1 MKKYTTLFLLLYPIL
16 IFAIDQNLIDSLR
29 FERSNCSTIFFCDEI
44 DVKIANHFIYHNLDS
59 AASYINPQISRT
71 DTTKFNKEYYERYM
85 VKAWLHH
92 GNQELIKAKSYY
104 QKAITIAN
112 KHLSR
117 KKTIEMKVNLGSLLV
132 QMNDTTAYTYALG
145 LIQDVD
151 QTFPNDDERTMWIL
165 GKQYLAKINI
175 NKFKYRTALN
185 LLLEILRSPHIEN
198 LPKYRYGTLKLLTM
212 ILKNVGDKEL
222 ALKYLK
228 ENLDADLYE
237 YERKSLLGHM
247 AELLIN
253 LDSLDSANKYL
264 NEFAALAP
272 FTKDERQKY
281 NYCHAL
287 LFKEKSLIQN
297 ALTHIEIAINCA
309 DSIENVEIQLRNR
322 LFAAKLN
329 LEIGNDFTVSNLM
342 VEIDSIFKKSGNLP
356 VDIGIRVEELS
367 FESKLRESHR
377 SLYSDY
383 QNLSNAKNTLF
394 TEIQERTTKELVRA
408 YESEIKDIKIDK
420 LQLIANQQN
429 SLNRVFKL
437 LLICTGILMILIILY
452 TRHIYLVN
460 RLRKENNEYLER
472 DNRELVF
479 KSEEMGLLNKDL
491 EERLL
496 NVNNKLTG
504 SLQLNCGNKIYN
516 FNFIDI
522 LYIKAED
529 NGCRIFYKNKSIWV
543 YVRLKKILDKLPN
556 SNFIR
561 IHRST
566 VVNMDK
572 VHQIDSKAIKLF
584 DSTVLKISKTF
595 RDNIL
600 NLLDVSEFD

>member
-1 MKKYTTLFLLLYPIL
+1 MKIYSTIFILLCPLL
-16 IFAIDQNLIDSLR
+16 IFSIDRNLIDSLR
-29 FERSNCSTIFFCDEI
+29 YERSNCSTISSCDEI

-59 AASYINPQISRT
+59 AASYINPIISRT

-92 GNQELIKAKSYY
+92 GNQELITAKAYY
-104 QKAITIAN
+104 QKAIIIAN

-165 GKQYLAKINI
+165 GKQYIAKINI
-175 NKFKYRTALN
+175 NRFKYRKALN
-185 LLLEILRSPHIEN
+185 LLLEILRSPHIEK
-198 LPKYRYGTLKLLTM
+198 LPKYRYGTLKLFTM

-228 ENLDADLYE
+228 ENLDADLYD
-237 YERKSLLGHM
+237 YERKTLLGHM

-264 NEFAALAP
+264 NEFAALSP

-281 NYCHAL
+281 NYCRAL

-297 ALTHIEIAINCA
+297 ALSHIEIAINCA

-342 VEIDSIFKKSGNLP
+342 VEIDSILKRSGDLP
-356 VDIGIRVEELS
+356 LDIGIRVEELA
-367 FESKLRESHR
+367 FESKLQGSLS

-383 QNLSNAKNTLF
+383 QNLSKAKNTLH

-408 YESEIKDIKIDK
+408 YESEIKDIEIEK

-429 SLNRVFKL
+429 SLSRVFKW
-437 LLICTGILMILIILY
+437 LLISTGILMILIILY

-472 DNRELVF
+472 ENNELVF
-479 KSEEMGLLNKDL
+479 KSEELGLLNRNL
-491 EERLL
+491 EERLF
-496 NVNNKLTG
+496 NTK
-504 SLQLNCGNKIYN
+504 NKIEGSFQINSGYKIYK
-516 FNFIDI
+516 FNFKDV

-529 NGCRIFYKNKSIWV
+529 NGCRIFYKNESIWL
-543 YVRLKKILDKLPN
+543 YERLKTLLEKLP
-556 SNFIR
+556 SSIFVK
-561 IHRST
+561 IHRAT
-566 VVNMDK
+566 IVNLN
-572 VHQIDSKAIKLF
+572 HFEEF
-584 DSTVLKISKTF
+584 DQRSIKIS
-595 RDNIL
+595 DGSIL
-600 NLLDVSEFD
+600 RVSKSYREELLKFIKQG